1 MVDNSVLPETYAISA
16 NYPNPFNPT
25 TEINYQ
31 VPENANV
38 KIVIFNL
45 LGQKV
50 ATLVDDELVA
60 GFHSTQFNGL
70 TDRGRPLSSGI
81 YFYRM
86 TTGGFSKTQKMM
98 FLK

>member
-38 KIVIFNL
+38 KMMMVKRFNL
-45 LGQKV
+45 MEMVRVSGKSRGTIIQYR
-50 ATLVDDELVA
+50 ELVYQY
-60 GFHSTQFNGL
+60 HPELN
-70 TDRGRPLSSGI
+70 
-81 YFYRM
+81 
-86 TTGGFSKTQKMM
+86 SKQKKSQ
-98 FLK
+98 L